1 MRKVLYLILAC
12 LACNASVA
20 GELKFIPWSETNH
33 SPQKMLELFKQTDFS
48 RLQLVT
54 RSSGADV
61 YQSVAPSV
69 VKIVTGDGKLGSGV
83 VFGEDNGRGIVL
95 TNEHVISGNSI
106 VGVIFSTDS
115 IDSDIN
121 QAEVVKVD
129 QISDLAAVR
138 LNQKRVGLVQIK
150 TASDSP
156 RIGEDVHAI
165 GHPLG
170 GQDWTYT
177 RGYIS
182 QFRKNFPWQTAALS
196 HHVADVIQTQTPIN
210 PGNSGGP
217 LLNSNG
223 ELIGINSF
231 IDPEAQGLN
240 YAVDLSSIKE
250 FLKSKGDRIRKV
262 AVVAEA
268 KIDKLLSSI
277 DENRNGTPDLYL
289 FDYNGNS
296 KVDLLGY
303 DRNEDQIIETIQFDK
318 NENGIFEKVITE
330 SDIPDL
336 DGVLHYFD
344 EDEDG
349 KPEAVGIDL
358 DRDGK
363 VDHLRSL
370 G

>member
-1 MRKVLYLILAC
+1 MKKVLFLVVSLI
-12 LACNASVA
+12 ASDRLVA
-20 GELKFIPWSETNH
+20 NELNFIPWSETNY
-33 SPQKMLELFKQTDFS
+33 SPRTMLELFKQTDFS
-48 RLQLVT
+48 RLKMVT

-69 VKIVTGDGKLGSGV
+69 VKIVTGDGKFGSGIV
-83 VFGEDNGRGIVL
+83 LGEDEGRGIVL
-95 TNEHVISGNSI
+95 TNEHVISGNST
-106 VGVIFSTDS
+106 VGIIFSTDS
-115 IDSDIN
+115 IESDIT
-121 QAEVVKVD
+121 QAEVVKLD
-129 QISDLAAVR
+129 QISDLAALR
-138 LNQKRVGLVQIK
+138 LNKKRVGLVQIK
-150 TASDSP
+150 TASKSP

-165 GHPLG
+165 GHPM

-231 IDPEAQGLN
+231 IDPKAQGLN
-240 YAVDLSSIKE
+240 YAVDLSSIME
-250 FLKSKGDRIRKV
+250 FLKSSGDRIRKV
-262 AVVAEA
+262 AMVAEA

-277 DENRNGTPDLYL
+277 DKNRNGTPDLYL
-289 FDYNGNS
+289 FDYNGNG

-303 DRNEDQIIETIQFDK
+303 DRNEDQIIETIQFDR
-318 NENGIFEKVITE
+318 NENGTFEKVITE
-330 SDIPDL
+330 SDIPEI